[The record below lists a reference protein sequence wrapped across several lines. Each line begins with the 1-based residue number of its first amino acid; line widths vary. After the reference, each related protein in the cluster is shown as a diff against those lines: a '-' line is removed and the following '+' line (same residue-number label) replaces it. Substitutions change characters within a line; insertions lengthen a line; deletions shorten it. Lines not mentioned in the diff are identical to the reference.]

1 MTVRNLSSLLAPRS
15 VAFAGASP
23 EPGSVGEIVA
33 RNLLSGGFAG
43 PIWFVN
49 PHHDTILGQHC
60 FKSLASLP
68 SAPDLVVVGTPP
80 KTVPGVIAEAGARGA
95 KAAVVITAGVTRPL
109 RQQMLDAAR
118 PYCLRIEGP
127 NCIGLLLPHIGL
139 NASFSH
145 RMPIKGD
152 LAVISQSGALVTTI
166 VDWTASR
173 GIGLSQV
180 ISLGDMADADFGDF
194 LDYLAGDITSR
205 AILIYMEALTDAAKF
220 VSAARRASRVKPVIV
235 LKAGRNA
242 AAAKAAMS
250 HTGALAGADEAYNA
264 VFRRAGVLRVKEL
277 RQLFDAAEIV
287 SAVPHLHGERLTI
300 LTNGG
305 GVGVL
310 ATDELADLGGRL
322 SELSAD
328 TRRRLDECLPST
340 WSGAN
345 PVNIIGDASAERYRQ
360 AMDVLMADPATHALL
375 VMNCPTAMVSSV
387 DVAQAVVERAGE
399 QRQHRTRKVIL
410 TSWLG
415 EDAAEPSRQLFAK
428 ADIPTFATPEA
439 AVEGFWQLVRY
450 RRAQDELMQ
459 VPPSAPDALHFDSA
473 KADAILAEAQRKGR
487 TLLLE
492 AKAKELLA
500 SYGIP
505 VVRTLR
511 AADPQQV
518 ELRAAE
524 LLRDHRACVVK
535 IVSDDLPHKSDFG
548 GVRLAIPTAREAR
561 VAAEEMLQT
570 VHKLRPD
577 AVLRGF
583 TVQAMIER
591 ADAHELIVG
600 ASEDAT
606 VGPLMMFGAGGTA
619 VEVTADTAH
628 ALPPLDF
635 KLAYQMMRE
644 TRVYRLLKGYR
655 DRPAANLDAIAMAL
669 VRLSYLVARH
679 RQIREV
685 DINPLLADEHGVVA
699 LDARIRIADEA
710 VEPRRPLAVRPFPVE
725 WERAISVDGLGEVVL
740 RPIRPDDERHYVRLF
755 DRITA
760 DDLRMRFFTAAPERT
775 FRFFAR
781 MTQIDYAR
789 EMAFIA
795 ARGDEVL
802 GVARLIADPDRRR
815 AEFAVIVRSDLK
827 GRGLGSA
834 LMQHLIAYAKSEGLS
849 ELIGDVLA
857 ENTTMLAMCR
867 SLGFVS
873 VYEPQAN
880 VFRLSLDLERPAG
893 DRKNG
898 HA

>member
-15 VAFAGASP
+15 VAFVGASP
-23 EPGSVGEIVA
+23 EPGSVGLIVA
-33 RNLLSGGFAG
+33 RNLLSGGFDG

-49 PHHDTILGQHC
+49 PRHEAVLDVRC
-60 FKSLASLP
+60 FQSLAALP
-68 SAPDLVVVGTPP
+68 DVPELVVIATPP
-80 KTVPGVIAEAGARGA
+80 ETVPDIIAEAGAKGA
-95 KAAVVITAGVTRPL
+95 RAAVVITAGVTGEL
-109 RQQMLDAAR
+109 RQRMLNAAR
-118 PYCLRIEGP
+118 TYCLRIEGP

-139 NASFSH
+139 NASFSR

-205 AILIYMEALTDAAKF
+205 AILIYMEAMTDAAKF
-220 VSAARRASRVKPVIV
+220 ISAARRASRVKPVII
-235 LKAGRNA
+235 LKSGRNA

-250 HTGALAGADEAYNA
+250 HTGALAGADAAYNA
-264 VFRRAGVLRVKEL
+264 AFRRAGVLRVNEL
-277 RQLFDAAEIV
+277 RQLFDAAEIL

-310 ATDELADLGGRL
+310 ATDELADLGGKL
-322 SELSAD
+322 TELPAM
-328 TRRRLDECLPST
+328 TLQQLDECLPPT
-340 WSGAN
+340 WSRAN
-345 PVNIIGDASAERYRQ
+345 PVDIIGDAGPERYQ
-360 AMDVLMADPATHALL
+360 KAAEILLADPATHALL
-375 VMNCPTAMVSSV
+375 VMNCPTAMASSEEAAQVVV
-387 DVAQAVVERAGE
+387 DLASAHRR
-399 QRQHRTRKVIL
+399 QRPRKVIL

-450 RRAQDELMQ
+450 RRAQEELMQ
-459 VPPSAPDALHFDSA
+459 VPPSAPEALQFDRA
-473 KADAILAEAQRKGR
+473 KADHILAEARRKGR
-487 TLLLE
+487 TMLLE

-511 AADPQQV
+511 AATPEQV
-518 ELRAAE
+518 ELHAAE

-548 GVRLAIPTAREAR
+548 GVRLAIASAREAR
-561 VAAEEMLQT
+561 TAAEEMLLN
-570 VHKLRPD
+570 VHRLRPD

-591 ADAHELIVG
+591 ANSHELIVG

-628 ALPPLDF
+628 ALPPLDL

-644 TRVYRLLKGYR
+644 TRIYGLLKGYR

-679 RQIREV
+679 REIREV

-710 VEPRRPLAVRPFPVE
+710 EEPRRPLAVRPFPVE
-725 WERAISVDGLGEVVL
+725 WERTIAVEGMGEVTL
-740 RPIRPDDERHYVRLF
+740 RPIRPDDEPHYVRLF
-755 DRITA
+755 DRISA

-795 ARGDEVL
+795 VYGDEVL
-802 GVARLIADPDRRR
+802 GVARLIADPDGRR

-834 LMQHLIAYAKSEGLS
+834 LMQHLIAYAKSEGLG

-857 ENTTMLAMCR
+857 ENTGMLAMCR
-867 SLGFVS
+867 SLGFTS
-873 VYEPQAN
+873 VYEPQSN
-880 VFRLSLDLERPAG
+880 VFRLSLDLGRGALG
-893 DRKNG
+893 SK
-898 HA
+898 